1 MEQLPEE
8 AKERIELL
16 LHAGEA
22 FETAGDFDSALAR
35 YAAAFEQV
43 PEPKTEWDVSSLI
56 LSNIGSAFF
65 LKGHFQAGADSLHL
79 ALKCVPGAGNS
90 FIHMR
95 LGQVELELDNRPAA
109 IEHLTIAYQQ
119 EGENIFEDENPK
131 YLAFL
136 KKVRPALV
144 R

>member
-1 MEQLPEE
+1 MEQLPDE

-16 LHAGEA
+16 LHAGGA

-43 PEPKTEWDVSSLI
+43 PEPKTDWNVSSLI
-56 LSNIGSAFF
+56 MSNIGSTFF
-65 LKGHFQAGADSLHL
+65 LKGYFQAGADSLRL
-79 ALKCVPGAGNS
+79 ALQCVQGPGNS
-90 FIHMR
+90 FIHLR
-95 LGQVELELDNRPAA
+95 LGQVELELDNRAAA

-119 EGENIFEDENPK
+119 EGEEIFEEENPK

-144 R
+144 G